1 MEIRGQIVDITRRRI
16 FPGCIRVEEG
26 HIAKIREEKK
36 VPEQFILPGFIDS
49 HIHIESSLLVPAEFA
64 RLAVVHG
71 TVATVSDPHEIANVL
86 GLDGVKYMLNNAAN
100 VPFKFYFGAPACVPA
115 TPFETAGAELNI
127 EDLEALLQR
136 EDILFLSEMM
146 NAPGVCQRNPHELK
160 KLSVARKYGKQVDGH
175 SPGLRGD
182 SARQYAQAG
191 ITADHECVSLDEAR
205 EKIGYGMWVQIRE
218 GSAARNLE
226 ELIPIIDEYPDRV
239 MFCSD
244 DRHPDDLVAGHI
256 NEMVRRAVG
265 QGVDLFNVLQ
275 AACINPVVHY
285 GLKVGLLQVGDPAD
299 FIVVDDL
306 KEFQVSATHLQGMK
320 VAENHRTLLTQQ
332 PAEPINQFNC
342 QPKSAADFQVP
353 IQPGLLE
360 VITVTDGQLITGRE
374 LLEPSVE
381 NGFAVADVD
390 RDLSKL
396 TVVNRYANRP
406 PAVAFI
412 RNFGL
417 QSGALASSVAHDSH
431 NIVSVGTSDE
441 ALARAVNLVIQH
453 KGGLCVVTKD
463 EEIVLPLPVAGIMTP
478 ADGYDVAR
486 LYSHLDQKAKELGSS
501 LMAPFMTLSFMA
513 LLVIPE
519 LKLSD
524 QGLFDGVN
532 FSFTPLFRES
542 SPNE

>member
-1 MEIRGQIVDITRRRI
+1 LEIRGQVVHITGRRI
-16 FPGCIRVEEG
+16 FPGCVKVQEGRIVDIQEE
-26 HIAKIREEKK
+26 REA
-36 VPEQFILPGFIDS
+36 PHQFILPGFIDS

-86 GLDGVKYMLNNAAN
+86 GLEGVEYMLNNAAT

-115 TPFETAGAELNI
+115 TPFETAGAELSI
-127 EDLEALLQR
+127 EDLETLLQR

-146 NAPGVCQRNPHELK
+146 NAPGVCQHNPHELK

-191 ITADHECVSLDEAR
+191 ITTDHECVSLEEAR
-205 EKIGYGMWVQIRE
+205 EKIDYGLWIQIRE

-226 ELIPIIDEYPDRV
+226 ELIPLIDEYPNRV

-256 NEMVRRAVG
+256 NGMVRRAVER
-265 QGVDLFNVLQ
+265 GVDLFNVLQ
-275 AACINPVVHY
+275 AACVNPVVHY
-285 GLKVGLLQVGDPAD
+285 GLKVGLLRKDDPAD
-299 FIVVDDL
+299 FIVVNDL
-306 KEFQVSATHLQGMK
+306 QEFHVLATYLQGVK
-320 VAENHRTLLTQQ
+320 VAEDHQTLFPQQ
-332 PAEPINQFNC
+332 PTEPINRFEC
-342 QPKSAADFQVP
+342 RPKSTTDFQVP
-353 IQPGLLE
+353 LQPGLLE

-374 LLEPSVE
+374 LMEPSVE
-381 NGFAVADVD
+381 DGFAVADVS
-390 RDLSKL
+390 RDLLKL
-396 TVVNRYANRP
+396 TVVDRYTNRP

-431 NIVSVGTSDE
+431 NIIAVGTSDE
-441 ALARAVNLVIQH
+441 VLARAVNLVIRH
-453 KGGLCVVTKD
+453 KGGLCVITD
-463 EEIVLPLPVAGIMTP
+463 NEETILPLPVAGIMSHT
-478 ADGYDVAR
+478 DGYEVAR
-486 LYSHLDQKAKELGSS
+486 LYSHLDRKAKELGSP
-501 LMAPFMTLSFMA
+501 LKAPFMTLSFMA

-542 SPNE
+542 PPNE